1 MHEHA
6 RRTEDA
12 GHSIRRAST
21 TTAADR
27 TVVSADVRSPASIAA
42 LQRRVGNA
50 AVIRMLARDVLR
62 SPGQPLDESTR
73 TEMQARLGAD
83 FSSVRVHSGPL
94 AQRSAT
100 QLGARA
106 YTSGEHVV
114 IGPGGADRH
123 TLAHELTH
131 VVQQR
136 AGQVDGTD
144 NGAGYRVSDPADR
157 FEVAAERNARR
168 VLSGPTPDAVAGG
181 PEPEHGRET
190 GSAAVQRSVGFE
202 FETTAETLAVD
213 PGLRTSERE
222 GRNFIKQFQSRGV
235 WEGRAATDPN
245 SLEYMG
251 RGLTKKETIA
261 NVANLFTVE
270 ADEASNG
277 GSDLEFVTAAF
288 PENAAG
294 LARLQLAMTLITAVA
309 QHLSADGAPVFDGRQ
324 VAGWVSGRALPVSGP
339 GPTAGATGKK
349 RGTIKKLVSSERAR
363 EYAVKNVGS
372 ISARPQTTAGVLLSR
387 IPDLMREITTTPAG
401 GQPPINPMAFE
412 DMGRGQVQARAL
424 QQVNGYLG
432 AGFVVPSADPQQN
445 PPAPPSAE
453 LRGLLTL
460 IATYLIP
467 GAAPRGPSFVKGIA
481 PLLARTDFAT
491 IYAQLPEAEK
501 INFKADPG
509 IFIDLAL
516 HAAGMPTADAPVVA
530 GLIGAAQVN
539 IRHVTRRT
547 WLQGMVDGTDLMSS
561 AGYAQYDWGRT
572 DNAELSQEFESM
584 GAMGAKM
591 DPDDKPIMELRRMQ
605 PRVPFDQWGT
615 LAVTAFEIIRQV
627 NA

>member
-12 GHSIRRAST
+12 GHPIRRATS
-21 TTAADR
+21 AAR
-27 TVVSADVRSPASIAA
+27 PVVSADGRSPASIAA

-50 AVIRMLARDVLR
+50 AVTRMLAGDVLR
-62 SPGQPLDESTR
+62 SPGRPLDESTR

-94 AQRSAT
+94 ARRSAT

-106 YTSGEHVV
+106 YTAGEHVV

-168 VLSGPTPDAVAGG
+168 VLSGPTPGAVAGG
-181 PEPEHGRET
+181 PEPEHGREA
-190 GSAAVQRSVGFE
+190 GPAAVQRSVGFE

-222 GRNFIKQFQSRGV
+222 GRNFIKQFRSRGV
-235 WEGRAATDPN
+235 WEGRAASDPN

-251 RGLTKKETIA
+251 RGLAKKETIA
-261 NVANLFTVE
+261 SVANLFTVE

-288 PENAAG
+288 PESPAG
-294 LARLQLAMTLITAVA
+294 LARLQLAMALITTVA
-309 QHLSADGAPVFDGRQ
+309 QHLSDDGAPVFDGRQ
-324 VAGWVSGRALPVSGP
+324 VAGWVGGRALPVSGQ
-339 GPTAGATGKK
+339 GPAVGATGKK
-349 RGTIKKLVSSERAR
+349 RGTIKKLVSSEAAR
-363 EYAVKNVGS
+363 EYAVKNVGA

-387 IPDLMREITTTPAG
+387 IPDLMQEITATPAG

-412 DMGRGQVQARAL
+412 DMGRGQVQAQAL

-432 AGFVVPSADPQQN
+432 AGFVVPSADPQN
-445 PPAPPSAE
+445 PAAPPSAE

-481 PLLARTDFAT
+481 PLLARTNFAT
-491 IYAQLPEAEK
+491 IYDQLPEAERL
-501 INFKADPG
+501 NFKDDPR

-516 HAAGMPTADAPVVA
+516 RAAGMPTADAPVVA
-530 GLIGAAQVN
+530 GLIGTAQVN

-561 AGYAQYDWGRT
+561 AGYAQYDWGRN
-572 DNAELSQEFESM
+572 DNPEMSQEFESM

-591 DPDDKPIMELRRMQ
+591 DPGDKPIMELRRMQ
-605 PRVPFDQWGT
+605 PRVPFEQWAT